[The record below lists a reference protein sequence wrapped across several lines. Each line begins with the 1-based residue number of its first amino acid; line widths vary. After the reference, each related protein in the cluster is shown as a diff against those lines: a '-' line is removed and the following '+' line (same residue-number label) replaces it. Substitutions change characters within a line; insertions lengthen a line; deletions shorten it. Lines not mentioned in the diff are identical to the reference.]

1 MELSNTLTIAQLAF
15 GVNAVIGFMLTR
27 YFNEIN
33 SFTEAGS
40 RFIGEHK
47 VHEASFDVEE
57 DDLIKAVERVLPD
70 FKMISRVYLIIMFY
84 SLLCVIV
91 SFSVLII
98 ASLYPALDV
107 SSVVFVL
114 ISFVLVVLNPFIYHV
129 VDRRFVI
136 EHEHA
141 RILMEDINQYAE
153 DSEELQP
160 FKSLIFQE
168 SFKRKYNYKW

>member
-27 YFNEIN
+27 YFNEIS

-47 VHEASFDVEE
+47 VHEASVDVEE
-57 DDLIKAVERVLPD
+57 EDLIKALERVLPEL
-70 FKMISRVYLIIMFY
+70 KIVSKVYLIVMFY
-84 SLLCVIV
+84 SFLCVIA

-107 SSVVFVL
+107 SSFVFVL
-114 ISFVLVVLNPFIYHV
+114 ISFILVLLNPCLYYA

-136 EHEHA
+136 EYEHA
-141 RILMEDINQYAE
+141 RMLMEDINQYAE
-153 DSEELQP
+153 DSAELQP
-160 FKSLIFQE
+160 FKFMIFQE
-168 SFKRKYNYKW
+168 SYKRKYNHKW

>member
-1 MELSNTLTIAQLAF
+1 MELTNTLTIAQLAF

-27 YFNEIN
+27 YFNEIS
-33 SFTEAGS
+33 SFTEKGS

-57 DDLIKAVERVLPD
+57 DDLIKALERVLPE
-70 FKMISRVYLIIMFY
+70 FKIISRIYLIVMFY
-84 SLLCVIV
+84 SFLCVIV
-91 SFSVLII
+91 SFSALIL

-107 SSVVFVL
+107 SSFVFVL
-114 ISFVLVVLNPFIYHV
+114 ISFILVLLNPCLYYV

-136 EHEHA
+136 EYEHA
-141 RILMEDINQYAE
+141 RMLMEDINQYAE

-160 FKSLIFQE
+160 FKSLIFYE
-168 SFKRKYNYKW
+168 SYKRKYNHKW